1 MTSVYKSHT
10 HGPIPLSATGKRLMQ
25 TLRIAIQEAI
35 QKGDYN
41 QMNEVAHARGELATY
56 MSALE
61 GQTSPDPAYRQKPA
75 ITATEV
81 NIKSYFDWRWSGGT
95 AQVQNLPK
103 YPGRLSENLIQGM
116 RPTMMIL
123 DDPVNEQ
130 ELDMSKKAIA
140 TRKRAAKAEAKMQL
154 VGVRFLQGHN
164 LDKIYIY
171 KVKRTAKLTLG
182 CEVVVRNQNGTAVAV
197 VVQLDQPMPLGYT
210 METVVELTDKVA
222 AI

>member
-1 MTSVYKSHT
+1 
-10 HGPIPLSATGKRLMQ
+10 
-25 TLRIAIQEAI
+25 
-35 QKGDYN
+35 
-41 QMNEVAHARGELATY
+41 
-56 MSALE
+56 
-61 GQTSPDPAYRQKPA
+61 
-75 ITATEV
+75 
-81 NIKSYFDWRWSGGT
+81 
-95 AQVQNLPK
+95 
-103 YPGRLSENLIQGM
+103 
-116 RPTMMIL
+116 
-123 DDPVNEQ
+123 
-130 ELDMSKKAIA
+130 MSKKAVA